1 MSGDNPVSC
10 KPALSKDYPESQVI
24 VPVRNWPLSSKS
36 NHARVLSYT
45 EEHQRRI
52 YKRIVFNSLV
62 QLAGHAYAIRL
73 QGAV

>member
-1 MSGDNPVSC
+1 M
-10 KPALSKDYPESQVI
+10 
-24 VPVRNWPLSSKS
+24 
-36 NHARVLSYT
+36 

-52 YKRIVFNSLV
+52 YKRIVFNSNELDPFKYPWKVYLAPV